1 MGTSLGSPIRI
12 DSTQPVPFIGRR
24 EIVDRLF
31 RRLERS
37 RELEGE
43 FLLIVGR
50 SGVGKSTLLDAAV
63 HRARE
68 LGFEVVRGRALP
80 TDVPEPFSLLRDL
93 LGSVP
98 RSDNESSEAASGAG
112 LPMFLAPYDLEGTPG
127 GDEPPA
133 GDAPPADG
141 AELDRLL
148 TALVAT
154 PGERTDASRSA
165 LYGRIT
171 DLFVQRAARKV
182 VLVAIDDLQFAD
194 DSSLEFLDELVA
206 QLGSHSLLII
216 ATVVPVDEAP
226 PRTTDKVRS
235 TLALHARSSL
245 AIRPLTEPEVREYVR
260 WLQRGRDAD
269 PNDVMRWFTQTEGNP
284 QFIAHLVRASL
295 GLATAAAITGEQG
308 FEEFVRQ
315 QVQAL
320 PDGDRRLLI
329 YGSVLGKEFEF
340 AVLAQATGGEEERL
354 SESLDRLVRLGLLR
368 EKGGE
373 VYEFASERVRAD
385 VYSELTDTRRRILH
399 RRVAAALEE
408 RGASAPGEVFALA
421 RHYYLGQ
428 ADAKSVE
435 FNHRAADLA
444 ARAFAYDTA
453 IVFLERAMEGAR
465 RLDSRDTAHELR
477 MGIELGRYLN
487 EIGDLRRSETL
498 LEETVRDLGAPGD
511 RPVDVALAMLGLAQT
526 KSDLTNYTEAR
537 TLATEAFGI
546 LERLG
551 HKRGLMAAHRILGV
565 AIWRQGNIAGAE
577 THHRAELA
585 LAREVGT
592 PLELGHALV
601 DLANTVTTPDQ
612 QGEAMAL
619 YDEADR
625 VFAKEQDFSAH
636 ARVLMNRGLLRYA
649 AGELEAALRDI
660 TQAVDA
666 AEKSRSRIW
675 LGYCLLNLAQIRS
688 DARDYLGAKQAIDRA
703 HALLEPLGDRLATQQ
718 TTMIRGMIA
727 EGEHQFVNAEGLFR
741 EALEQARSFG
751 LEPQEVEMQLRL
763 ALLAERRGDPAGARA
778 ILNEERRR
786 RILALRPDLA
796 PTLEGLLTRISPV
809 EGASG

>member
-1 MGTSLGSPIRI
+1 MATKGISDRTAPALAV
-12 DSTQPVPFIGRR
+12 PVIGRR

-31 RRLERS
+31 RRIERAH
-37 RELEGE
+37 ELEGE

-50 SGVGKSTLLDAAV
+50 SGVGKSTMLDAAV
-63 HRARE
+63 RRARE
-68 LGFEVVRGRALP
+68 LGFEVVHGRALP
-80 TDVPEPFSLLRDL
+80 SDLPEPFSLLRDL
-93 LGSVP
+93 LGSIP
-98 RSDNESSEAASGAG
+98 RSDSEGDEGSNGST
-112 LPMFLAPYDLEGTPG
+112 LPIFLAPFDVNGASAEARLTSDP
-127 GDEPPA
+127 
-133 GDAPPADG
+133 PPADG

-148 TALVAT
+148 LALVAT

-171 DLFVQRAARKV
+171 DLFVQRASRKAM
-182 VLVAIDDLQFAD
+182 LLAIDDLQFAD

-206 QLGSHSLLII
+206 QLGSQGLLVV
-216 ATVVPVDEAP
+216 ATVVPADEAP
-226 PRTTDKVRS
+226 PRTAEKVRA
-235 TLALHARSSL
+235 TLEQHARSSL
-245 AIRPLTEPEVREYVR
+245 AVRPLTEPEVREYVR

-284 QFIAHLVRASL
+284 QFISHLVRASL
-295 GLATAAAITGEQG
+295 GLATAAAFSGEQG
-308 FEEFVRQ
+308 FEEFVRG

-320 PDGDRRLLI
+320 PEGDRRLLI
-329 YGSVLGKEFEF
+329 YGSVLGKEFDF
-340 AVLAQATGGEEERL
+340 AILAKATGGEEERL

-368 EKGGE
+368 EHGGE

-399 RRVAAALEE
+399 RRVATALEE
-408 RGASAPGEVFALA
+408 RGANAPGEVFALA

-428 ADAKSVE
+428 ADAQSVE
-435 FNHRAADLA
+435 YNHRAADLA

-453 IVFLERAMEGAR
+453 IVFLERALEGAR
-465 RLDSRDTAHELR
+465 RLEPRDAPHELR

-487 EIGDLRRSETL
+487 EVGDLRRSETL
-498 LEETVRDLGAPGD
+498 LEETVRDLGAATD

-537 TLATEAFGI
+537 ALAAEAFAI

-565 AIWRQGNIAGAE
+565 AIWRQGDLAGAE
-577 THHRAELA
+577 SHHRAELA

-601 DLANTVTTPDQ
+601 DLANTTTTPNAR
-612 QGEAMAL
+612 GEAMEL

-625 VFAKEQDFSAH
+625 VFAKEQDYSAH
-636 ARVLMNRGLLRYA
+636 ARVLMNRALLRYA

-660 TQAVDA
+660 TQAVEA

-703 HALLEPLGDRLATQQ
+703 HALLDPLGDRLATQQ

-727 EGEHQFVNAEGLFR
+727 EGEHQFVHAEGLFR

-763 ALLAERRGDPAGARA
+763 ALLAERRGDAPAARS
-778 ILNEERRR
+778 ILDDERRK
-786 RILALRPDLA
+786 RIAALRPDLA
-796 PTLEGLLTRISPV
+796 PTLEGLWGRV
-809 EGASG
+809 ASAHGPSG